1 MHDYMQYFCSAVAEP
16 ASQERE
22 HKLDNKSYSQNC
34 PDSCDDTDHKQ
45 IFFGSTDSQFLIAP
59 WREKAEGAK
68 HVGKKKCISAQKD
81 ILSIKVKWKN
91 KHKNQYENT

>member
-68 HVGKKKCISAQKD
+68 HVGKKNMYFCSKG
-81 ILSIKVKWKN
+81 
-91 KHKNQYENT
+91 HTQYQG